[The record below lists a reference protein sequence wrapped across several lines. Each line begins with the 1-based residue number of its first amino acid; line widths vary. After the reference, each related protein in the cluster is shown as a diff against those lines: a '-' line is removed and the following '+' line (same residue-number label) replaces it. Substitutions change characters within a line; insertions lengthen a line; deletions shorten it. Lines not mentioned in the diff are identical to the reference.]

1 MTTSQG
7 THQGTQTGADGATG
21 NEVGNGALQRLLY
34 LGGGLAAVGAV
45 LGVAGAV
52 AATPVVWAFGLGAA
66 AVSLSVL
73 AVSGYHSRGQL
84 L

>member
-7 THQGTQTGADGATG
+7 THQGTQTGGDRATE
-21 NEVGNGALQRLLY
+21 NEVRNGALQRLLY
-34 LGGGLAAVGAV
+34 LGGGLAVAGAV

-52 AATPVVWAFGLGAA
+52 SATPIVWAFGLGAA

-73 AVSGYHSRGQL
+73 AVSGYHSRGHL
-84 L
+84 A